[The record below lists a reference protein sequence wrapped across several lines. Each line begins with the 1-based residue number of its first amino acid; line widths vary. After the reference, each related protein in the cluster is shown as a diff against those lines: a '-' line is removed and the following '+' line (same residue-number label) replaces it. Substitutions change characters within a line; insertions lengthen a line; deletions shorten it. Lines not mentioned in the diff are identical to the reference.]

1 MYIACKPLIVPGG
14 PPENFTVD
22 VISSTE
28 ILLMWQPPPREI
40 QNGRVRLYTVIVFEL
55 QTNTNYSHTVT
66 SDDLALQ
73 VESLHPHYD
82 YVCSVTAVTIGPG
95 PYTLSLT
102 VRTFE
107 DGELITRNPL
117 TLHVHDV
124 ASSEY
129 SIFFLLHSVDYCSF

>member
-1 MYIACKPLIVPGG
+1 MPGG

-40 QNGRVRLYTVIVFEL
+40 HNGRVRLYTVMVFEL

-66 SDDLALQ
+66 SDDPALQ
-73 VESLHPHYD
+73 VESLHPYYD

-95 PYTLSLT
+95 PYTSSRT

-107 DGELITRNPL
+107 DGELIIRNPL
-117 TLHVHDV
+117 TLHVLDM
-124 ASSEY
+124 ASSEI
-129 SIFFLLHSVDYCSF
+129 SSNRM